1 MSVSIVSQ
9 VCEVVRTNMGRV
21 GDFSDLDET
30 SFLATPFSKLE
41 LDSMAKMEMEM
52 VMVVEEKFSI
62 LLNEGDVQNCE
73 TVGEFANL
81 VEKSVAQ

>member
-1 MSVSIVSQ
+1 MSQ

-41 LDSMAKMEMEM
+41 LDSMAKMEM

>member
-1 MSVSIVSQ
+1 MSVSVVSQ

-30 SFLATPFSKLE
+30 SFLAIPFSKLE
-41 LDSMAKMEMEM
+41 LDSMAKMEM

>member
-30 SFLATPFSKLE
+30 SFLAIPFSKLE
-41 LDSMAKMEMEM
+41 LDSMAKMEM

-73 TVGEFANL
+73 TVGEFASL

>member
-1 MSVSIVSQ
+1 
-9 VCEVVRTNMGRV
+9 MGRV

-41 LDSMAKMEMEM
+41 LDSMAKMET
-52 VMVVEEKFSI
+52 VMIVEEKFSI

-81 VEKSVAQ
+81 VEKSVVQ

>member
-30 SFLATPFSKLE
+30 SFLATPFSELE
-41 LDSMAKMEMEM
+41 LDSMAKMEM

-62 LLNEGDVQNCE
+62 LLNEGEVQNCE

>member
-1 MSVSIVSQ
+1 
-9 VCEVVRTNMGRV
+9 MGRV

-41 LDSMAKMEMEM
+41 LDSMAKMER

>member
-41 LDSMAKMEMEM
+41 LDSMAKMEM